1 MLEET
6 IKIKCYQIIDYSSKS
21 YYIEPVTNKGNTQ
34 MGIWIPKKY
43 VFAIDHDKQ
52 IITMSRSVLGLYGF
66 LNKLAINDEV
76 VANG

>member
-1 MLEET
+1 
-6 IKIKCYQIIDYSSKS
+6 
-21 YYIEPVTNKGNTQ
+21 

>member
-6 IKIKCYQIIDYSSKS
+6 IRIKCYRIIDYSSKS
-21 YYIEPVTNKGNTQ
+21 YYIEPVTSKGNTQ
-34 MGIWIPKKY
+34 MGIC